1 MGEGSLW
8 SFKLGDDVTRK
19 IKIKTPSED
28 SVLEYLRRSRRGP
41 LKAKE
46 IAKGMSVA
54 TRDFRDFQLLLRGML
69 ERGRLYRVKGQRF
82 AVPEKVNLVAGRVS
96 VTQKGDGF
104 VAPDQGGQ
112 DVFVPGLSLE
122 SAMDGDQV
130 VVRVEGRPHGRSPVG
145 RVIKVLDRAHETV
158 VGTFRRSRSF
168 GVVHPRNRRISREI
182 LVAQGD
188 EATASEGDVVVARI
202 TTFGSGNMGP
212 MGRIET
218 ILGRSDEPGVD
229 VLSVIHDHGLP
240 SEFPSG
246 VISAAGKAVA
256 QRRRSPESHRKDR
269 RDLNV
274 FTIDPADA
282 KDHDDA
288 LSLRSLGDESWEV
301 GIHIA
306 DVSHF
311 VRPGDDVDLEAF
323 KRGTSVYLV
332 DRVIPMLP
340 PELSTDACSLLPDKD
355 RFAVSV
361 FAVVDSA
368 GGIREPRFERTEIRS
383 RHKLSYEEVQAVLDK
398 RTSIDPETDEA
409 LRTLAALAEIL
420 REKRKER
427 GSLDF
432 DLPEARVLLG
442 EGGEPVSILRV
453 ERLESHRLVE
463 AFMLLANEIV
473 AREAERKGM
482 PILYRVHEPPPM
494 DKMRE
499 VRSFLGGLGYRVSKG
514 KIPQKDLQAVLTQ
527 VEGRPEEKLVSTVIL
542 RSMSRARYN
551 VKNLGHYGLASNGYT
566 HFTSPIRRYPDL
578 WLHRVLTHTLVKGR
592 AVPENWKGEA
602 LREKAE
608 RCSVRERVAEA
619 AERESVDLKKVEY
632 MERHLGDEFFGTIS
646 GVTSFGVFVLLDDVF
661 VEGLVHVNSLTDD
674 YYIFRQDRYLLVGER
689 SHRTFKLGDRVE
701 IRVARV
707 DKEELFIDFVLVDS
721 KRAARSTK
729 KAARRKSSRKVT

>member
-1 MGEGSLW
+1 MARRV
-8 SFKLGDDVTRK
+8 KL
-19 IKIKTPSED
+19 PSED
-28 SVLEYLRRSRRGP
+28 SVADYLRKSRRGP
-41 LKAKE
+41 MKAKE
-46 IAKGMSVA
+46 IAKGLAVA
-54 TRDFRDFQLLLRGML
+54 PRNFREFRDLLGSML
-69 ERGRLYRVKGQRF
+69 ERGRLYRVRGQRF

-104 VAPDQGGQ
+104 VTPDQGGQ
-112 DVFVPGLSLE
+112 DVFVPGLSLD

-130 VVRVEGRPHGRSPVG
+130 VVRVEGRPRGRSPVG

-158 VGTFRRSRSF
+158 VGTFHPSRSF

-182 LVAQGD
+182 LVAKGD

-202 TTFGSGNMGP
+202 TTFGSGKMGP
-212 MGRIET
+212 MGRVET
-218 ILGRSDEPGVD
+218 VLGKSQDPGVD
-229 VLSVIHDHGLP
+229 ILSVIHDHGLP
-240 SEFPSG
+240 LDFPDS
-246 VISAAGKAVA
+246 VVSAARDAVA
-256 QRRRSPESHRKDR
+256 RRRKEPGDHRTDR
-269 RDLNV
+269 RDLHV

-288 LSLRSLGDESWEV
+288 LSARSLGDGSWEV

-311 VRPGDDVDLEAF
+311 VRPGDEVDLEAF

-340 PELSTDACSLLPDKD
+340 HELSTDACSLLPGTD

-361 FAVVDSA
+361 FATVDPL
-368 GGIREPRFERTEIRS
+368 GRIQDTRFERTEIRS
-383 RHKLSYEEVQAVLDK
+383 RQKLSYEEAQAVLDNK
-398 RTSIDPETDEA
+398 ETMDPKTDEA
-409 LRTLAALAEIL
+409 LHALAALAEVL
-420 REKRKER
+420 REKRKGR

-432 DLPEARVLLG
+432 DLPEAKVLLG
-442 EGGEPVSILRV
+442 EKGRPVSIRQV

-473 AREAERKGM
+473 AREAESRHL
-482 PILYRVHEPPPM
+482 PILFRVHEPPPT
-494 DKMRE
+494 DKMRDL
-499 VRSFLGGLGYRVSKG
+499 RAFLGHLGYRVSKG
-514 KIPQKDLQAVLTQ
+514 KIPQKELQAVLAQ

-551 VKNLGHYGLASNGYT
+551 VENLGHYGLASDWYT

-578 WLHRVLTHTLVKGR
+578 WLHRVLTHVLVEGR
-592 AVPENWKGEA
+592 EVPEDWEGLGLK
-602 LREKAE
+602 EKAE

-632 MERHLGDEFFGTIS
+632 MKRHLGDEFLGTIS
-646 GVTSFGVFVLLDDVF
+646 GVTSFGIFVLLDEVF
-661 VEGLVHVNSLTDD
+661 VDGLVHVNSMTDD
-674 YYIFRQDRYLLVGER
+674 YYIFHQDRYLLVGER
-689 SHRTFKLGDRVE
+689 SHRTFRLGDRLR

-707 DKEELFIDFVLVDS
+707 DKEELFIDFVIVDS
-721 KRAARSTK
+721 KKSLK
-729 KAARRKSSRKVT
+729 KAK

>member
-1 MGEGSLW
+1 MARRV
-8 SFKLGDDVTRK
+8 KL
-19 IKIKTPSED
+19 PSED
-28 SVLEYLRRSRRGP
+28 SVADYLRKSRRGP
-41 LKAKE
+41 MKAKE
-46 IAKGMSVA
+46 IAKGLAVA
-54 TRDFRDFQLLLRGML
+54 PRNFREFRDLLGSML
-69 ERGRLYRVKGQRF
+69 ERGRLYRVRGQRF

-104 VAPDQGGQ
+104 VTPDQGGQ
-112 DVFVPGLSLE
+112 DVFVPGLSLD

-130 VVRVEGRPHGRSPVG
+130 VVRVEGRPRGRSPVG

-158 VGTFRRSRSF
+158 VGTFHPSRSF

-182 LVAQGD
+182 LVAKGD

-202 TTFGSGNMGP
+202 TTFGSGKMGP
-212 MGRIET
+212 MGRVET
-218 ILGRSDEPGVD
+218 VLGKSQDPGVD
-229 VLSVIHDHGLP
+229 ILSVIHDHGLP
-240 SEFPSG
+240 LDFPDS
-246 VISAAGKAVA
+246 VVSAARDAVA
-256 QRRRSPESHRKDR
+256 RRRKEPGDHRTDR
-269 RDLNV
+269 RDLHV

-288 LSLRSLGDESWEV
+288 LSARSLGDGSWEV

-311 VRPGDDVDLEAF
+311 VRPGDEVDLEAF

-340 PELSTDACSLLPDKD
+340 HELSTDACSLLPGTD

-361 FAVVDSA
+361 FATVDPL
-368 GGIREPRFERTEIRS
+368 GRIQDTRFERTEIRS
-383 RHKLSYEEVQAVLDK
+383 RQKLSYEEAQAVLDNK
-398 RTSIDPETDEA
+398 ESMDPKTDEA
-409 LRTLAALAEIL
+409 LHALAALAEVL
-420 REKRKER
+420 REKREGR

-442 EGGEPVSILRV
+442 EKGRPVSIRQV

-473 AREAERKGM
+473 AREAESRHL
-482 PILYRVHEPPPM
+482 PILFRVHEPPPT
-494 DKMRE
+494 DKMRDL
-499 VRSFLGGLGYRVSKG
+499 RAFLGHLGYRVSKG
-514 KIPQKDLQAVLTQ
+514 KIPQKELQAVLAQ

-551 VKNLGHYGLASNGYT
+551 VENLGHYGLASDWYT

-578 WLHRVLTHTLVKGR
+578 WLHRVLTHVLVEGR
-592 AVPENWKGEA
+592 EVPEDWEGLGLK
-602 LREKAE
+602 EKAE

-632 MERHLGDEFFGTIS
+632 MKRHLGDEFLGTIS
-646 GVTSFGVFVLLDDVF
+646 GVTSFGIFVLLDEVF
-661 VEGLVHVNSLTDD
+661 VDGLVHVNSMTDD
-674 YYIFRQDRYLLVGER
+674 YYIFHQDRYLLVGER
-689 SHRTFKLGDRVE
+689 SHRTFRLGDRLR

-707 DKEELFIDFVLVDS
+707 DKEELFIDFVIVDS
-721 KRAARSTK
+721 KKSLK
-729 KAARRKSSRKVT
+729 KAK

>member
-1 MGEGSLW
+1 M
-8 SFKLGDDVTRK
+8 
-19 IKIKTPSED
+19 
-28 SVLEYLRRSRRGP
+28 
-41 LKAKE
+41 KAKE
-46 IAKGMSVA
+46 IAKGLSVA
-54 TRDFRDFQLLLRGML
+54 PRDFRDFRDLLRGML
-69 ERGRLYRVKGQRF
+69 ERGRLYRVKGQRY
-82 AVPEKVNLVAGRVS
+82 AAPEKVNLVAGRLA

-104 VAPDQGGQ
+104 VAPDRGGQ
-112 DVFVPGLSLE
+112 DIFVPGLSLE

-130 VVRVEGRPHGRSPVG
+130 VVRVEGRPRGRSPVG

-168 GVVHPRNRRISREI
+168 GVVHPRNRRISGEI

-188 EATASEGDVVVARI
+188 EGKAEEGDVVVARI
-202 TTFGSGNMGP
+202 TTFGSGKMAS

-218 ILGRSDEPGVD
+218 VLGKSGEAGVD

-240 SEFPSG
+240 SAFPNH
-246 VISAAGKAVA
+246 VVSAAREAVA
-256 QRRRSPESHRKDR
+256 HRRKKPGNHRTDR
-269 RDLNV
+269 RDLLV

-288 LSLRSLGDESWEV
+288 LSVRALGDESWEV

-311 VRPGDDVDLEAF
+311 VRPGDAVDLEAF

-340 PELSTDACSLLPDKD
+340 HELSTDACSLLPDAD

-368 GGIREPRFERTEIRS
+368 GRIRDARFERTEIRS
-383 RHKLSYEEVQAVLDK
+383 RHKLSYEEAQAVLDNE
-398 RTSIDPETDEA
+398 TSFDPETDEA
-409 LRTLAALAEIL
+409 LRTLAALGKIL
-420 REKRKER
+420 REKRKDR

-432 DLPEARVLLG
+432 DLPEGRVVLG
-442 EGGEPVSILRV
+442 SEGKPVSILQV

-473 AREAERKGM
+473 AREAALKGLA
-482 PILYRVHEPPPM
+482 ILFRVHEPPPL

-499 VRSFLGGLGYRVSKG
+499 LRTFLGRLGHSVPKG
-514 KIPQKDLQAVLTQ
+514 KISPKNLQAVLTRA
-527 VEGRPEEKLVSTVIL
+527 EGRPEGKLISMVIL
-542 RSMSRARYN
+542 RSMSQARYS
-551 VKNLGHYGLASNGYT
+551 VRNLGHYGLASDGYS

-578 WLHRVLTHTLVKGR
+578 WLHRVLTHTLVEGR
-592 AVPENWKGEA
+592 TVPEEWKGPSLE
-602 LREKAE
+602 EKAE
-608 RCSVRERVAEA
+608 RCSVRERVAQA
-619 AERESVDLKKVEY
+619 AERESVDLKKIEY
-632 MERHLGDEFFGTIS
+632 MERHLGDDFLGTVS
-646 GVTSFGVFVLLDDVF
+646 GVTSFGIFVLLDDVF
-661 VEGLVHVNSLTDD
+661 VEGLVHVNSMTDD

-689 SHRTFKLGDRVE
+689 SHRTFRLGDLLE

-721 KRAARSTK
+721 GKASTRTKKTSRKARSK
-729 KAARRKSSRKVT
+729 KAK

>member
-1 MGEGSLW
+1 M
-8 SFKLGDDVTRK
+8 
-19 IKIKTPSED
+19 
-28 SVLEYLRRSRRGP
+28 
-41 LKAKE
+41 KAKE
-46 IAKGMSVA
+46 IAKGLSVA
-54 TRDFRDFQLLLRGML
+54 PRDFRDFRDLLRGML
-69 ERGRLYRVKGQRF
+69 ERGRLYRVKGQRY
-82 AVPEKVNLVAGRVS
+82 AAPEKVNLVAGRLA

-104 VAPDQGGQ
+104 VAPDRGGQ
-112 DVFVPGLSLE
+112 DIFVPGLSLE

-130 VVRVEGRPHGRSPVG
+130 VVRVEGRPRGRSPVG

-168 GVVHPRNRRISREI
+168 GVVHPRNRRISGEI

-188 EATASEGDVVVARI
+188 EGKAEEGDVVVARI
-202 TTFGSGNMGP
+202 TTFGSGKMAS

-218 ILGRSDEPGVD
+218 VLGKSGEAGVD

-240 SEFPSG
+240 SAFPDH
-246 VISAAGKAVA
+246 VVSAAREAVA
-256 QRRRSPESHRKDR
+256 HRRTKPGDHRTDR
-269 RDLNV
+269 RDLLV

-288 LSLRSLGDESWEV
+288 LSVRALGDDSWEV

-311 VRPGDDVDLEAF
+311 VRPGDAVDLEAF

-340 PELSTDACSLLPDKD
+340 HELSTDACSLLPDAD

-368 GGIREPRFERTEIRS
+368 GRIRDARFERTEIRS
-383 RHKLSYEEVQAVLDK
+383 RHKLSYEEAQAVLDNEM
-398 RTSIDPETDEA
+398 SFDPETDEA
-409 LRTLAALAEIL
+409 LRTLAALGKTL
-420 REKRKER
+420 RERRKER

-432 DLPEARVLLG
+432 DLPEGRVVLG
-442 EGGEPVSILRV
+442 KGGKPVSILQV

-473 AREAERKGM
+473 AREAARKGLA
-482 PILYRVHEPPPM
+482 ILYRVHEPPPL

-499 VRSFLGGLGYRVSKG
+499 LRTFLGRLGHSVPKG
-514 KIPQKDLQAVLTQ
+514 KISPKDLQAVLTRAQ
-527 VEGRPEEKLVSTVIL
+527 GRPEGKLISMVIL
-542 RSMSRARYN
+542 RSMSRARYS
-551 VKNLGHYGLASNGYT
+551 VKNLGHYGLASDGYS

-578 WLHRVLTHTLVKGR
+578 WLHRVLTHTLIEGR
-592 AVPENWKGEA
+592 AVPDEWKGPSLE
-602 LREKAE
+602 EKAE
-608 RCSVRERVAEA
+608 RCSVRERVAQD

-632 MERHLGDEFFGTIS
+632 MERHLGDDFFGTVS
-646 GVTSFGVFVLLDDVF
+646 GVTSFGIFVLLDDVF
-661 VEGLVHVNSLTDD
+661 VEGLVHVNSMTDD

-689 SHRTFKLGDRVE
+689 SHRTFRLGDRLE

-721 KRAARSTK
+721 GKTSTRTKKTSRKARSK
-729 KAARRKSSRKVT
+729 KAK

>member
-1 MGEGSLW
+1 MARRV
-8 SFKLGDDVTRK
+8 KL
-19 IKIKTPSED
+19 PSED
-28 SVLEYLRRSRRGP
+28 SVADYLRKSRRGP
-41 LKAKE
+41 MKAKE
-46 IAKGMSVA
+46 IAKGLAVA
-54 TRDFRDFQLLLRGML
+54 PRNFREFRDLLGSML
-69 ERGRLYRVKGQRF
+69 ERGRLYRVRGQRF

-104 VAPDQGGQ
+104 VTPDQGGQ
-112 DVFVPGLSLE
+112 DVFVPGLSLD

-130 VVRVEGRPHGRSPVG
+130 VVRVEGRPRGRSPVG

-158 VGTFRRSRSF
+158 VGTFHPSRSF

-182 LVAQGD
+182 LVARGD

-202 TTFGSGNMGP
+202 TTFGSGKMGP
-212 MGRIET
+212 MGRVET
-218 ILGRSDEPGVD
+218 VLGKSQDPGVD
-229 VLSVIHDHGLP
+229 ILSVIHDHGLP
-240 SEFPSG
+240 LDFPDS
-246 VISAAGKAVA
+246 VVSAARDAVA
-256 QRRRSPESHRKDR
+256 RRRKEPGDHRTDR
-269 RDLNV
+269 RDLHV

-288 LSLRSLGDESWEV
+288 LSARSLGDGSWEV

-311 VRPGDDVDLEAF
+311 VRPGDEVDLEAF

-340 PELSTDACSLLPDKD
+340 HELSTDACSLLPGTD

-361 FAVVDSA
+361 FATVDPL
-368 GGIREPRFERTEIRS
+368 GRIQDTRFERTEIRS
-383 RHKLSYEEVQAVLDK
+383 RQKLSYEEAQAVLDNK
-398 RTSIDPETDEA
+398 ESMDPKTDEA
-409 LRTLAALAEIL
+409 LHALAALAEVL
-420 REKRKER
+420 REKRKGR

-432 DLPEARVLLG
+432 DLPEAKVLLG
-442 EGGEPVSILRV
+442 EKGRPVSIRQV

-473 AREAERKGM
+473 AREAESRHL
-482 PILYRVHEPPPM
+482 PILFRVHEPPPT
-494 DKMRE
+494 DKMRDL
-499 VRSFLGGLGYRVSKG
+499 RAFLGHLGYRVSKG
-514 KIPQKDLQAVLTQ
+514 KIPQKELQAVLAQ

-551 VKNLGHYGLASNGYT
+551 VENLGHYGLASDWYT

-578 WLHRVLTHTLVKGR
+578 WLHRVLTHVLVEGR
-592 AVPENWKGEA
+592 EVPEDWEGLGLK
-602 LREKAE
+602 EKAE

-632 MERHLGDEFFGTIS
+632 MKRHLGDEFLGTIS
-646 GVTSFGVFVLLDDVF
+646 GVTSFGIFVLLDEVF
-661 VEGLVHVNSLTDD
+661 VDGLVHVNSMTDD
-674 YYIFRQDRYLLVGER
+674 YYIFHQDRYLLVGER
-689 SHRTFKLGDRVE
+689 SHRTFRLGDRLR

-707 DKEELFIDFVLVDS
+707 DKEELFIDFVIVDS
-721 KRAARSTK
+721 KKSLK
-729 KAARRKSSRKVT
+729 KAK

>member
-1 MGEGSLW
+1 M
-8 SFKLGDDVTRK
+8 
-19 IKIKTPSED
+19 
-28 SVLEYLRRSRRGP
+28 
-41 LKAKE
+41 KAKE
-46 IAKGMSVA
+46 IAKGLSVA
-54 TRDFRDFQLLLRGML
+54 PRDFRDFRDLLRGML
-69 ERGRLYRVKGQRF
+69 ERGRLYRVKGQRY
-82 AVPEKVNLVAGRVS
+82 AAPEKVNLVAGRLA

-104 VAPDQGGQ
+104 VAPDRGGQ
-112 DVFVPGLSLE
+112 DIFVPGLSLE

-130 VVRVEGRPHGRSPVG
+130 VVRVEGRPRGRSPVG

-168 GVVHPRNRRISREI
+168 GVVHPRNRRISGEI

-188 EATASEGDVVVARI
+188 EGKAEEGDVVVARI
-202 TTFGSGNMGP
+202 TTFGSGKMAS

-218 ILGRSDEPGVD
+218 VLGKSGEAGVD

-240 SEFPSG
+240 SAFPDH
-246 VISAAGKAVA
+246 VVSAAREAVA
-256 QRRRSPESHRKDR
+256 HRRTKPGDHRTDR
-269 RDLNV
+269 RDLLV

-288 LSLRSLGDESWEV
+288 LSVRALGDDSWEV

-311 VRPGDDVDLEAF
+311 VRPGDAVDLEAF

-340 PELSTDACSLLPDKD
+340 HELSTDACSLLPDAD

-368 GGIREPRFERTEIRS
+368 GRIRDARFERTEIRS
-383 RHKLSYEEVQAVLDK
+383 RHKLSYEEAQAVLDNEM
-398 RTSIDPETDEA
+398 SFDPETDEA
-409 LRTLAALAEIL
+409 LRTLAALGKTL
-420 REKRKER
+420 RERRKER

-432 DLPEARVLLG
+432 DLPEGRVVLG
-442 EGGEPVSILRV
+442 KGGKPVSILQV

-473 AREAERKGM
+473 AREAARKGLA
-482 PILYRVHEPPPM
+482 ILYRVHEPPPL

-499 VRSFLGGLGYRVSKG
+499 LRTFLGRLGHSVPKG
-514 KIPQKDLQAVLTQ
+514 KISPKDLQAVLTRAQ
-527 VEGRPEEKLVSTVIL
+527 GRPEGKLISMVIL
-542 RSMSRARYN
+542 RSMSRARYS
-551 VKNLGHYGLASNGYT
+551 VKNLGHYGLASDGYS

-578 WLHRVLTHTLVKGR
+578 WLHRVLTHTLIEGR
-592 AVPENWKGEA
+592 AVPDEWKGPSLE
-602 LREKAE
+602 EKAE
-608 RCSVRERVAEA
+608 RCSVRERVAQD

-632 MERHLGDEFFGTIS
+632 MERHLGDDFFGTVS
-646 GVTSFGVFVLLDDVF
+646 GVTSFGIFVLLDDVF
-661 VEGLVHVNSLTDD
+661 VEGLVHVNSMTDD

-689 SHRTFKLGDRVE
+689 SHRTFRLGDRLE

-721 KRAARSTK
+721 GKTSIRTKKTSRKARSK
-729 KAARRKSSRKVT
+729 KAK

>member
-1 MGEGSLW
+1 M
-8 SFKLGDDVTRK
+8 
-19 IKIKTPSED
+19 TP
-28 SVLEYLRRSRRGP
+28 
-41 LKAKE
+41 KK
-46 IAKGMSVA
+46 IAKG
-54 TRDFRDFQLLLRGML
+54 
-69 ERGRLYRVKGQRF
+69 RF
-82 AVPEKVNLVAGRVS
+82 VAGRVA

-104 VAPDQGGQ
+104 VAPDQGGP
-112 DVFVPGLSLE
+112 DIFVPGLSLN

-130 VVRVEGRPHGRSPVG
+130 VVRVERRPRGRGLVG

-158 VGTFRRSRSF
+158 VGTFRQSRSF
-168 GVVHPRNRRISREI
+168 GVVHLRNRRISREI

-188 EATASEGDVVVARI
+188 EATAGEGDVVVVRI
-202 TTFGSGNMGP
+202 TSFGSGKMGP

-218 ILGRSDEPGVD
+218 VLGKSGEPGVD

-240 SEFPSG
+240 LAFPDD
-246 VISAAGKAVA
+246 VVSAAREAVA
-256 QRRRSPESHRKDR
+256 HRRKHPGDHRTDR
-269 RDLNV
+269 RDLHV

-311 VRPGDDVDLEAF
+311 VRPGDEVDLEAF

-340 PELSTDACSLLPDKD
+340 HELSTDACSLLPDTD

-361 FAVVDSA
+361 FAVLDSS
-368 GGIREPRFERTEIRS
+368 GHIRDTRFERTEIRS
-383 RHKLSYEEVQAVLDK
+383 RHKLSYEEAQAVLDK
-398 RTSIDPETDEA
+398 KTSIDPETDDA
-409 LRTLAALAEIL
+409 LHALAALAETL
-420 REKRKER
+420 REKRKRR

-432 DLPEARVLLG
+432 DLPEARVVLG
-442 EGGEPVSILRV
+442 EKGKPISILQIQ
-453 ERLESHRLVE
+453 RLESHRLVE

-473 AREAERKGM
+473 AREAELKGL
-482 PILYRVHEPPPM
+482 PILYRVHEPPPS
-494 DKMRE
+494 DKMLELRT
-499 VRSFLGGLGYRVSKG
+499 FLGRLGYRVSKG
-514 KIPQKDLQAVLTQ
+514 KIPLKDLQAVLKK

-551 VKNLGHYGLASNGYT
+551 VRNLGHYGLASDWYT

-578 WLHRVLTHTLVKGR
+578 WLHRVLTHTLVEGR
-592 AVPENWKGEA
+592 AAPKEWRGEG
-602 LREKAE
+602 LEEKAE

-619 AERESVDLKKVEY
+619 TERESVDLKKVEY
-632 MERHLGDEFFGTIS
+632 MERHLGDEFFGTVS
-646 GVTSFGVFVLLDDVF
+646 GVASFGIFVLLDDVF
-661 VEGLVHVNSLTDD
+661 VEGLVHVNSMTDD
-674 YYIFRQDRYLLVGER
+674 YYIFHQDRYLLVGER
-689 SHRTFKLGDRVE
+689 SHRTFRLGDRLE

-721 KRAARSTK
+721 KETS
-729 KAARRKSSRKVT
+729 